1 MLLQDDELIVCAW
14 LTAPEHKLSTKKSTI
29 LPSTVK
35 LHEKALIARHS
46 GHPETECLK
55 LKIGWQNLQ
64 KYQQVSLLDTQ
75 IGNGK
80 GRLNL
85 PGGLKDRYR
94 FSINPLDST
103 QATAYYLQQEK
114 NRAGTPVSLVEK
126 ITGENQVSLDS
137 NSNEFKAS
145 SNLSGKQVK
154 VRIPIYYPDVLIKK
168 ANIKLNKL
176 DAILVIKQVNGSL
189 RLLELKQ
196 GIVKFAQGE
205 EGEEILFREWDK
217 SIEHNLE
224 QKNIANV
231 C

>member
-29 LPSTVK
+29 LPSTIR
-35 LHEKALIARHS
+35 LHEKTLIARHS
-46 GHPETECLK
+46 GHPEVECLK

-103 QATAYYLQQEK
+103 QATAYYLRQEK
-114 NRAGTPVSLVEK
+114 DRAGTSVSLVEK
-126 ITGENQVSLDS
+126 ITGENQISLDD
-137 NSNEFKAS
+137 SNEFKAS

-176 DAILVIKQVNGSL
+176 DAILVIKQNNAL
-189 RLLELKQ
+189 LKLLELKQ
-196 GIVKFAQGE
+196 GTVKFAQGE
-205 EGEEILFREWDK
+205 EGEEILFREWGK
-217 SIEHNLE
+217 SIEHTLE